1 MTMKVS
7 WAEEIT
13 PENLESTLTD
23 NQESYANYAKQ
34 TGTDFHKC
42 AASPAATPSSEQS
55 SYLCIQSDQGA
66 NANITDNLDAL
77 TNIQW
82 ITPTDV
88 QSTDKES
95 SLTVSAIGELPL

>member
-42 AASPAATPSSEQS
+42 AASPAATPPSEQS
-55 SYLCIQSDQGA
+55 SYLRIQSDQGA

-77 TNIQW
+77 LT
-82 ITPTDV
+82 
-88 QSTDKES
+88 S
-95 SLTVSAIGELPL
+95 SGLHQLMFNPQTKRALLLFPQ